1 MVLLPSFS
9 LLTFLSLVDLMLV
22 LLPLIKKVPLHI
34 LYLLIISKGR
44 LKQVEYAMEAINK
57 AGSAIGV
64 LTPAGIILATEKQT
78 VSALLEQS
86 TVILSLQF
94 FEIL

>member
-1 MVLLPSFS
+1 MLVQLPS
-9 LLTFLSLVDLMLV
+9 
-22 LLPLIKKVPLHI
+22 IKKVSLHS
-34 LYLLIISKGR
+34 LFPVLISKGR

-64 LTPAGIILATEKQT
+64 LTTAGIVLATERQT

-86 TVILSLQF
+86 TLHLQMTF
-94 FEIL
+94 LNSFRQTK